1 MSMCPK
7 FSAQMNAKASSTILL
22 LVLVGCH
29 AISAHGTP
37 YVLSFF
43 QTEYP
48 AALHN
53 LLLLHVQS
61 DEMQSTI
68 ADEGTDE
75 VDGSGGGRRELDDGS
90 SEVNVAGL
98 CINTPCDADP
108 NRMCFCCTRLA
119 NEPCYDTLKQCVSAC
134 PNCNFLVCPPPAAWR
149 TRRLGSPPASPA

>member
-1 MSMCPK
+1 MFCL
-7 FSAQMNAKASSTILL
+7 SSKKNTPQLYTI
-22 LVLVGCH
+22 
-29 AISAHGTP
+29 
-37 YVLSFF
+37 FF
-43 QTEYP
+43 FYMF
-48 AALHN
+48 N
-53 LLLLHVQS
+53 L
-61 DEMQSTI
+61 MKWYSTI

-75 VDGSGGGRRELDDGS
+75 VDGSGGGRRELDEGS

-98 CINTPCDADP
+98 CINSPCDADP